1 MPRAAFSQ
9 IVNRSMSEVLT
20 RSLATSFCTA
30 LPILALLLFGGDT
43 LKDFAFALLV
53 GTLSGTYSS
62 VFIAGPVL
70 THWKEREP
78 VYKARERR
86 IRQQFG
92 GELPAYAVPMAGAPV
107 DVTPK
112 ESKRRRARSRAN
124 GQTGQPRPPQQ
135 NPPPDGGDGS
145 GDKPKKPRNRRH
157 GRPR

>member
-1 MPRAAFSQ
+1 M
-9 IVNRSMSEVLT
+9 
-20 RSLATSFCTA
+20 
-30 LPILALLLFGGDT
+30 
-43 LKDFAFALLV
+43 
-53 GTLSGTYSS
+53 
-62 VFIAGPVL
+62 FIAGPVL

-107 DVTPK
+107 DVAPK
-112 ESKRRRARSRAN
+112 EGKRRRDRVTQPNDPSQGVSQTEFDEMVRDLGIEEEQKQPAAAPSGRPAGGRRARSRGN
-124 GQTGQPRPPQQ
+124 GNPTTPPGQPRPPQQ
-135 NPPPDGGDGS
+135 NPQQDSGDGP